1 MGFAPGRSLPTLHRT
16 TLSTWWRRRTRPAGP
31 FPAGR
36 VHLFCD
42 EFTDT
47 LDAPVGIKAV
57 ELLEA
62 LGYEVVIPRHADSG
76 RAQLSKGLVREARG
90 LAVRNVELLADIVT
104 DEAPMV
110 GIEPSA
116 ILGFRDEYPDLV
128 PASLA
133 DDARRLA
140 SRTFLID
147 EFLAR
152 EAERGRIGPSRFT
165 SQTRR
170 IMLHGHCHQKA
181 LSSLEATRAIL
192 SLPEGHAVE
201 VLPTGCCGMA
211 GSFGY
216 EAEHFELSMRIGE
229 LVLFPAVRKAD
240 AATLVAAGGTS
251 CRHQIKDGTGRLAL
265 HPVEIL
271 HASLRNA

>member
-1 MGFAPGRSLPTLHRT
+1 
-16 TLSTWWRRRTRPAGP
+16 
-31 FPAGR
+31 